1 MATIPDDINSEEDLK
16 AAVDAVGAGLQEISH
31 YLSANPAAQGR
42 VRFPRGFLGT
52 VGKHSKKYGWIEKEV
67 LKRNLSYQYIF
78 YDVLRWVSN
87 RTDVSGTASEM
98 IYKHAIVVISSIA
111 EGLLAAAAT
120 QLGYVERKY
129 PTRLKHL
136 LDDEIIT
143 SKLRDELT
151 WMWSARQAVHVHI
164 VDDLE
169 WEKYKVTDARR
180 ASKAVKELE
189 EALDLHFSMPPF

>member
-1 MATIPDDINSEEDLK
+1 MATIPNDIDSDEDLK

-31 YLSANPAAQGR
+31 YLSSNPTAQGR

-52 VGKHSKKYGWIEKEV
+52 VGQHSKKYSWIEKEV

-111 EGLLAAAAT
+111 EGLLAAAAN
-120 QLGYVERKY
+120 QLDYVEGKF
-129 PTRLKHL
+129 PKRLKHL
-136 LDDEIIT
+136 LTDEIIT
-143 SKLRDELT
+143 QKLHDELT
-151 WMWSARQAVHVHI
+151 WMWDARQAVHVHI
-164 VDDLE
+164 VNDLE

-189 EALDLHFSMPPF
+189 EALNLHFSTPPF

>member
-1 MATIPDDINSEEDLK
+1 MPKIPDDIDSDEDLK

-31 YLSANPAAQGR
+31 YLNANPTAQGR

-52 VGKHSKKYGWIEKEV
+52 VGQHSKKYSWIEKEV

-111 EGLLAAAAT
+111 EGLLAAAAS
-120 QLGYVERKY
+120 QLDYAEGKF
-129 PTRLKHL
+129 PKRLKHL
-136 LDDEIIT
+136 LTDEIIT
-143 SKLRDELT
+143 QKLHDELT
-151 WMWSARQAVHVHI
+151 WMWNARQAVHVHI
-164 VDDLE
+164 VNDLE

-189 EALDLHFSMPPF
+189 EALDLHFSIPPF